1 MSKGRKK
8 VNSQVV
14 DIREGAFGR
23 GQVMRMGTLRS
34 GISALIEETT
44 ESEIFC
50 HLKIEQEAKEKS
62 VPTRSQSSWLIR
74 SHNCR
79 KRMLIVYKSPYL
91 WCFVTSSLSWS
102 KMLGM

>member
-1 MSKGRKK
+1 MLMSKGRKK

-23 GQVMRMGTLRS
+23 GQVMRMGPLRS

-50 HLKIEQEAKEKS
+50 HLKIKA
-62 VPTRSQSSWLIR
+62 RSQREECPHQKPIILADQI
-74 SHNCR
+74 
-79 KRMLIVYKSPYL
+79 P
-91 WCFVTSSLSWS
+91 
-102 KMLGM
+102 